1 MTDLLDATFHAVVY
15 AVVGGALVVLALGVL
30 DLLTPGHLGS
40 HLRGTAT
47 PAPGSPGDAGSASG
61 SAGLVAAAWLVGTGA
76 IVFTAIWS
84 NGEASLGRALLWTVV
99 FGVVGILVNTVMLL
113 AVDAMTPG
121 RLGDIV
127 CTPGAAVPLAYVTA
141 AAALAVSGV
150 VCASIA

>member
-1 MTDLLDATFHAVVY
+1 MTALLDATFHAVVY
-15 AVVGGALVVLALGVL
+15 ALVGGALVVLALAVL
-30 DLLTPGHLGS
+30 DLLTPGHLGT
-40 HLRGTAT
+40 HLRGSGTPVTDGADTA
-47 PAPGSPGDAGSASG
+47 GSPSG